1 MAEYTVFLFY
11 CTGVDKKARL
21 MAEND
26 CYRGDWSNK
35 ASDSNC
41 GYADF
46 NFLYNYLTKEE
57 KQHSQEFLLLFV
69 I

>member
-1 MAEYTVFLFY
+1 MFFFAEYTVFLFY

-35 ASDSNC
+35 ASDCNC
-41 GYADF
+41 GYGRLQF
-46 NFLYNYLTKEE
+46 SL
-57 KQHSQEFLLLFV
+57 
-69 I
+69 

>member
-1 MAEYTVFLFY
+1 MLVNEVNWGFFAEYTVFLFY

-41 GYADF
+41 GCGKLQF
-46 NFLYNYLTKEE
+46 SL
-57 KQHSQEFLLLFV
+57 
-69 I
+69 

>member
-1 MAEYTVFLFY
+1 
-11 CTGVDKKARL
+11 

-35 ASDSNC
+35 ASDCNC
-41 GYADF
+41 GYGRLQ
-46 NFLYNYLTKEE
+46 FLYNYLTKEE